1 MTKKILYLR
10 TDLVSQELVAGGSVT
25 HTVGV
30 IDGFKEQGYSVVC
43 ASSCMKT
50 ILEEMSLEQLHMLK
64 LPSWLSVLRWKMSC
78 LLSNAFF
85 FFQVRPLIKQ
95 QVFSFIYQRYSVLNC
110 VGVLLS
116 TVEKVPLILEYNGS
130 EVWVDKN
137 WSQGRWLKFTWLI
150 ALIEKFNL
158 RHAHLVVVVSQAL
171 KDDLLA
177 RGIDGAKILVNPN
190 GVDTNLYDPAKLVNE
205 REEIRKKLNIENK
218 FVFGFIGT
226 FSQWHGI
233 EILADMIPAVCK
245 NNQKA
250 HFLLIGDGPLK
261 EFLQS
266 KLATMPPDNVTFV
279 STIPSREARE
289 YLAAC
294 DAFLCPT
301 LPNPDGSPFFG
312 SPTKIFEYMSMG
324 KPIIAS
330 DIGQLS
336 ELLQPAVRLT
346 EDFVDGIG
354 VLTVP
359 ESKRFM
365 RAAQSLVES
374 SDEQKLR
381 MGSNARK
388 KVEENYTW
396 SHHAQNIIRGFH
408 HDER

>member
-1 MTKKILYLR
+1 
-10 TDLVSQELVAGGSVT
+10 
-25 HTVGV
+25 
-30 IDGFKEQGYSVVC
+30 
-43 ASSCMKT
+43 
-50 ILEEMSLEQLHMLK
+50 
-64 LPSWLSVLRWKMSC
+64 
-78 LLSNAFF
+78 
-85 FFQVRPLIKQ
+85 
-95 QVFSFIYQRYSVLNC
+95 
-110 VGVLLS
+110 LLS